1 MGGIGGSGFLGG
13 QSSLM
18 SQLGANLGFGGMMS
32 GLSSDYTQLSS
43 DAAALTGQAQIAS
56 SRANLG
62 FQAATFAAGKV

>member
-1 MGGIGGSGFLGG
+1 
-13 QSSLM
+13 M

-43 DAAALTGQAQIAS
+43 DAAAASGRSQIAS